1 MNAKK
6 FSIITL
12 GDMNAGKTS
21 IIKKFLKSNESV
33 CSANGATIG
42 VDFFHKDLTIN
53 NTKITLS
60 IYDTSGQERF
70 AGITANY
77 YKRSQGVIMVFDLT
91 NNDSFSHVDRWLNQ
105 LKVQHDIKDLR
116 LVLLGNKS
124 DLTDEIVVS
133 DVEATKCAELIG
145 IKYFK
150 TSAKTG
156 TNIDEA
162 INYLTIELMKK
173 DDNALDSVFNV
184 NEARIDLTKHH
195 DNKNKKKKCCN

>member
-12 GDMNAGKTS
+12 GDMNAGKTT
-21 IIKKFLKSNESV
+21 IIKKFLKSDEDA
-33 CSANGATIG
+33 CSAQNTIG

-53 NTKITLS
+53 NTKVTLS

-91 NNDSFSHVDRWLNQ
+91 NFDSFGHVDKWLNQ
-105 LKVQHDIKDLR
+105 LKVQHDIKNLR

-124 DLTDEIVVS
+124 DLTDDIVVS
-133 DVEATKCAELIG
+133 DVEAIKCAELIG

-156 TNIDEA
+156 ANIDEA
-162 INYLTIELMKK
+162 INYLTLELMKK
-173 DDNALDSVFNV
+173 DDDALDGVLDV
-184 NEARIDLTKHH
+184 NEARIDLTKHY

>member
-12 GDMNAGKTS
+12 GDVSAGKTS
-21 IIKKFLKSNESV
+21 IIKKFLKTDEDSTISK
-33 CSANGATIG
+33 GATIG

-53 NTKITLS
+53 DTKVTLS

-70 AGITANY
+70 AGITASY

-91 NNDSFSHVDRWLNQ
+91 SYESFGHVDRWLNQ

-116 LVLLGNKS
+116 LILLGNKS
-124 DLTDEIVVS
+124 DLTDDIVVS
-133 DVEATKCAELIG
+133 DEEATQRAELIG
-145 IKYFK
+145 TKYFK

-156 TNIDEA
+156 TNIEEA
-162 INYLTIELMKK
+162 ITYLTLELVKK
-173 DDNALDSVFNV
+173 DDDTLNGVLNV
-184 NEARIDLTKHH
+184 DEHRIDLTKHRG
-195 DNKNKKKKCCN
+195 DKNKKKHCC

>member
-12 GDMNAGKTS
+12 GDMSAGKTS
-21 IIKKFLKSNESV
+21 IIKKFLKSDEDV
-33 CSANGATIG
+33 CSAKGATIG
-42 VDFFHKDLTIN
+42 VDFFHKELTIN
-53 NTKITLS
+53 DTKVTLS

-70 AGITANY
+70 AGITASY

-91 NNDSFSHVDRWLNQ
+91 NIDSFGHVDRWLNQ
-105 LKVQHDIKDLR
+105 LKVQHDIKNLR
-116 LVLLGNKS
+116 LILLGNKS

-133 DVEATKCAELIG
+133 DEEATRRAELIG

-162 INYLTIELMKK
+162 INYLTLELVKK
-173 DDNALDSVFNV
+173 DDEALDGLLHD
-184 NEARIDLTKHH
+184 NEPRIDLTKHH
-195 DNKNKKKKCCN
+195 SNKNKKKKCCN